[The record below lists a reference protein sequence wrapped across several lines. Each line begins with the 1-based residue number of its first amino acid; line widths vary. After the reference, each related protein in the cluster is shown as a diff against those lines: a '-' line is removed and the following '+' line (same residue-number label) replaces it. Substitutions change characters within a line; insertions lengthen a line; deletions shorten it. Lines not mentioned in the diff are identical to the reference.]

1 MLHCEILG
9 FPPRCLLGSLTQN
22 PQSFKSER
30 APVCRVVRASRA
42 AVVSLLLQNRDD
54 SFSHSPMES
63 AICDCLVGKGVRVS
77 LHYTFGVSEN
87 AEMLVRQCLWNG
99 VEHIR
104 PDLQVLGH

>member
-1 MLHCEILG
+1 
-9 FPPRCLLGSLTQN
+9 
-22 PQSFKSER
+22 
-30 APVCRVVRASRA
+30 
-42 AVVSLLLQNRDD
+42 
-54 SFSHSPMES
+54 MES